1 MMQVINQRQ
10 GGSSFGPRHHGSPDI
25 FRYVLIYV
33 CVCAKC
39 QVVTAPGP
47 KLMAVTD
54 LES

>member
-10 GGSSFGPRHHGSPDI
+10 GGSSFGPRHHGSQDI
-25 FRYVLIYV
+25 FGYVLIYV

-39 QVVTAPGP
+39 QVAIAPGP
-47 KLMAVTD
+47 KLRAVTD